1 MKHLFL
7 LIPLLLLCLIS
18 FPHPGIGIVKD
29 SKGFIYYTDL
39 KNVYKVDPTTMKE
52 SVVVPNVHSHELFMD
67 VNDNLFGEH
76 IWYNGER
83 LDTWG
88 HYVWRLNSKGIL
100 DTIIKPTEGF
110 LDNYSFTR
118 DEAGNMYW
126 VQRFTI
132 SRFKKKSTDGI
143 ITTIAAG
150 KFKDIRW
157 MHVARNGDIYF
168 IDLTDLYKIDK
179 DGKIIL
185 LAKNLHDRTSIIE
198 YGSLKHN
205 IFGIW
210 LDKNENIYLAVTGGQ
225 VVKRI
230 TQQGKVTDILYSTGA
245 WRPTGGLFDNDG
257 NLWLLETKSGP
268 GTKARVRMIEKSILA
283 KPPAITNYVI
293 NKAKPIIILSGLVFL
308 LLLASFQLVKKFKKK
323 KIAVT

>member
-1 MKHLFL
+1 MKHPFL
-7 LIPLLLLCLIS
+7 IIPLLLLSLIS
-18 FPHPGIGIVKD
+18 FSHPGIGIVKD

-39 KNVYKVDPTTMKE
+39 KNVYRVDPKTMRE
-52 SVVVPNVHSHELFMD
+52 SVVVPNVHTHELFID
-67 VNDNLFGEH
+67 VDDNLFGEH
-76 IWYNGER
+76 LWYNGER

-88 HYVWRLNSKGIL
+88 YYVWRLNSKGIL
-100 DTIIKPTEGF
+100 DTIIKPSEGF

-132 SRFKKKSTDGI
+132 SRFKKKSVDGT

-179 DGKIIL
+179 KGKIIL
-185 LAKNLHDRTSIIE
+185 LAKNLHERTSIFE

-210 LDKNENIYLAVTGGQ
+210 LDKNENIYIAVTGGQ
-225 VVKRI
+225 TVKRI
-230 TQQGKVTDILYSTGA
+230 TQEGKVTDILYSTGA

-268 GTKARVRMIEKSILA
+268 GTKARVRMIEKTKLT
-283 KPPAITNYVI
+283 KRPAVTDYVI
-293 NKAKPIIILSGLVFL
+293 NKTKPIITLAGLAFL
-308 LLLASFQLVKKFKKK
+308 LLLASYQLVKKFKKK
-323 KIAVT
+323 KIVVT